1 MHATCS
7 GLLST
12 RLERCHNMQSSA
24 WALRFS
30 HMPVASER
38 GSGLGFSSLW
48 PPGPEALWFPLG
60 RRREKSKLGKKAW
73 EEATADRSAGI
84 LGCLTLCSLFCA
96 LTMGS
101 GCSLP
106 FLSVLLSPVHSLQPT
121 HRDHAYQCCL
131 MKRQKCQ
138 RVGLAA
144 AQHHL
149 ILEPNILKRWLWD
162 HPWPP
167 SMTK

>member
-73 EEATADRSAGI
+73 GRGHSGQVGWHPWLPHTLLFVLCFNNGKWLFSAFPVCSALSSPQPAAYTQRPRLPVLFNEEAKMPKSWPCCCSA
-84 LGCLTLCSLFCA
+84 
-96 LTMGS
+96 
-101 GCSLP
+101 
-106 FLSVLLSPVHSLQPT
+106 SPNS
-121 HRDHAYQCCL
+121 R
-131 MKRQKCQ
+131 
-138 RVGLAA
+138 
-144 AQHHL
+144 
-149 ILEPNILKRWLWD
+149 
-162 HPWPP
+162 
-167 SMTK
+167 TKYT